1 VVAVR
6 AGAGARRECKP
17 VDSGRG
23 PERERT
29 QTLVERWRGRSQALE
44 RERTF
49 EEVLERDSERE
60 GELGSEP
67 EPEPAS
73 PKRVEWEAFRENSPS
88 TAPRRANKCPISRAP
103 KEAERTRGSAAC
115 SRS

>member
-6 AGAGARRECKP
+6 AGAGARRERKESRWP
-17 VDSGRG
+17 VGS
-23 PERERT
+23 ERER
-29 QTLVERWRGRSQALE
+29 TLVERWRGRSQALV
-44 RERTF
+44 RERAF

-60 GELGSEP
+60 GELGAESEP

-73 PKRVEWEAFRENSPS
+73 PKRVESEAFRENSPS
-88 TAPRRANKCPISRAP
+88 TAPRRANKCPIRRAP